1 MKTHYFIDI
10 EYWTEFQRQF
20 AEKFLDDILKNFDIA
35 LQAHHKKNKV
45 TITKTFESLK
55 TLNAGELTITKW

>member
-1 MKTHYFIDI
+1 MKTHYYIDV

-45 TITKTFESLK
+45 TITKTFEQ
-55 TLNAGELTITKW
+55 